1 MDITYS
7 ICSPKEVNRQNLKN
21 DRGHSGEGSLLGEG
35 VFGVCSKK
43 LYRGINVAVKQ
54 FKENVSLSLV
64 KHEASILVKMD
75 HPGNHQAPVVQRLDN
90 TIYQINQWISV
101 DKTNNAIR

>member
-1 MDITYS
+1 MSGSVFYWSWLKYLILTDIIYS

-21 DRGHSGEGSLLGEG
+21 DRGHSGEGSLLGG

-64 KHEASILVKMD
+64 KHEASILTKMD
-75 HPGNHQAPVVQRLDN
+75 HPGNHQAPVV
-90 TIYQINQWISV
+90 
-101 DKTNNAIR
+101 

>member
-1 MDITYS
+1 MDIIYS
-7 ICSPKEVNRQNLKN
+7 ICSPKEVNQQNLK

-64 KHEASILVKMD
+64 KHEASVLTKKG
-75 HPGNHQAPVVQRLDN
+75 HPGNHQAPVV
-90 TIYQINQWISV
+90 
-101 DKTNNAIR
+101 